1 MNQNT
6 QQTNKKISLL
16 AISII
21 GAILSIL
28 AFGLFALVATGTT
41 LIILDSFKTFW
52 VPILIACSIIF
63 LVACVVNI
71 LLYARVILNK
81 NSYILKDENEFP
93 FWTSAIIFWV
103 LPIFSWAIFI
113 ALHFKETKGL
123 I

>member
-1 MNQNT
+1 MNKNT
-6 QQTNKKISLL
+6 KTTNKKSLL

-28 AFGLFALVATGTT
+28 AFGLFALVAAGTV
-41 LIILDSFKTFW
+41 LITLDSFQTYW
-52 VPILIACSIIF
+52 VPILITCSVFF
-63 LVACVVNI
+63 LFACVINI
-71 LLYARVILNK
+71 ILYAKVILNK

-93 FWTSAIIFWV
+93 FWTSSIIFWV
-103 LPIFSWAIFI
+103 LPVFSWMIFI